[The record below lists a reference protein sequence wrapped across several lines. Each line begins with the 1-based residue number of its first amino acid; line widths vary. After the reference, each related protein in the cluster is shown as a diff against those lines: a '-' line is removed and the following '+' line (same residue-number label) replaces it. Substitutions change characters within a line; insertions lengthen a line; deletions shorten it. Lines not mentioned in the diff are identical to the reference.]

1 MNEHLDLNKYQDK
14 KLFVF
19 DLYGT
24 CIYYDKN
31 LLELKKILSLIS
43 KNTIS
48 ELRKILQ
55 TRPINIEDAW
65 FDIPD
70 KFIKDINNLIQKNI
84 ESSGIYTDT
93 LDTLEYLREKWYK
106 LALISNL
113 SKEYEK
119 PLRDLIPAW
128 TFDYEAL
135 SFNVWEMKPNSWIF
149 NHIKDKSWI
158 DFKDM
163 VMVWDNLD
171 LDIKWAQNVWMD
183 WILVDRKT
191 EWINYCKK
199 NNIVIVNTLS
209 CLKDIF
215 KNQIT
220 Y

>member
-1 MNEHLDLNKYQDK
+1 MDERLDLSKYQDK
-14 KLFVF
+14 KLIAF

-24 CIYYDKN
+24 CIYYNKN
-31 LLELKKILSLIS
+31 LLELKKILSWIS

-55 TRPINIEDAW
+55 THPINIEDAW
-65 FDIPD
+65 FNIPD
-70 KFIKDINNLIQKNI
+70 KIIKDINKLTQKNI
-84 ESSGIYTDT
+84 ESAGIYTDT
-93 LDTLEYLREKWYK
+93 LDTLKYLREKWYK

-113 SKEYEK
+113 SKKYEK
-119 PLRDLIPAW
+119 PLRDLIPTW

-135 SFNVWEMKPNSWIF
+135 SFNVWEMKPNPWIF
-149 NHIKDKSWI
+149 NCIRDKSWI
-158 DFKDM
+158 HFKDM

-171 LDIKWAQNVWMD
+171 LDIKWAQKVWMN

-191 EWINYCKK
+191 EWINYCEK
-199 NNIVIVNTLS
+199 NNIVIVNTLDR
-209 CLKDIF
+209 LKDIF